1 MKVDNAQLAA
11 FAAVLEEGSF
21 EAAARRLHVTPS
33 AVSQRIR
40 SLEERLGQILLQR
53 GSPCLATD
61 AGKKLARFAGQVAVL
76 ENEML
81 RAIGL
86 TDGDTR
92 TAPRVPLAVNAD
104 SLETWFFSVFDTL
117 PVEGVLRLDV
127 RVEDQ
132 DHSAVLL
139 REGAVMAA
147 VSSSPV
153 PVQGCRVELLGVMR
167 YLALASPDYVV
178 RHLAAKP
185 VDEALASA
193 PVLVFNGKD
202 ALQAR
207 FLSLCSDYPLEPPV
221 HFIPSVHGF
230 IEAARRGL
238 GWGMMPAILS
248 REALKTGALVEIAQG
263 RHLDVP
269 LYWHCW
275 RLESPVLD
283 ALSNAVRRAAASAL
297 REDDS

>member
-1 MKVDNAQLAA
+1 MKVDNAQLTA

-104 SLETWFFSVFDTL
+104 SLSSWFL
-117 PVEGVLRLDV
+117 PGMTALLAEHRILLDLV
-127 RVEDQ
+127 VDDQ
-132 DHSAVLL
+132 DAPA
-139 REGAVMAA
+139 RA
-147 VSSSPV
+147 
-153 PVQGCRVELLGVMR
+153 CRG
-167 YLALASPDYVV
+167 
-178 RHLAAKP
+178 
-185 VDEALASA
+185 
-193 PVLVFNGKD
+193 
-202 ALQAR
+202 
-207 FLSLCSDYPLEPPV
+207 
-221 HFIPSVHGF
+221 
-230 IEAARRGL
+230 
-238 GWGMMPAILS
+238 
-248 REALKTGALVEIAQG
+248 
-263 RHLDVP
+263 
-269 LYWHCW
+269 
-275 RLESPVLD
+275 
-283 ALSNAVRRAAASAL
+283 
-297 REDDS
+297 